1 MAEVDSALPPR
12 ASWRAHALAA
22 LVLVLGVLAIYA
34 PVRAHGFVSYD
45 DEVYLT
51 ANPHVAKG
59 LDPAEIAWVFTHD
72 HAANYHP
79 LTWLSH
85 MLDVELFALEP
96 GPHHLVNV
104 GLHALNALLV
114 LALLARL
121 TRSSAAAFLGAALF
135 AWHPLRVESVAWA
148 SERKDVLCA
157 LFFLAAVHAHL
168 AHARAPSAARL
179 ALVSLCSALAL
190 LAKPMAVTLP
200 ALLLVLDLTVLGR
213 RGMGPWLE
221 KLPLVLLAAAGALS
235 TWLAQEVGGATTNIT
250 ALPLDLRL
258 LNALRSVAV
267 YVGQTVWPFDLAGFY
282 PLAALVADEPRREL
296 LPLALV
302 GLALVVLG
310 LVVGLRARTRR
321 PWLLASVLWTL
332 GMLVPVIGLKQVGS
346 QAHADRYTYLPLI
359 GLAWLVAAGALELAR
374 ERRALQAALLVL
386 PAALV
391 PLARRQVH
399 VWRDTESLF
408 THALAVTERNYIAHT
423 GLGSWLL
430 EQGRGDEAAGHFRA
444 ALEHNALDANAL
456 TGLGRLELDRGEL
469 EAAEQH
475 LLAARA
481 IVDSKW
487 VRYHL
492 GRLRLLQR
500 RPEPA
505 LAEYRA
511 ALELDPSLV
520 DAHFNAGQ
528 LLYNLARPDEAR
540 AAFEQALALDP
551 EHAGAWNGLGAL
563 ALAQDDAARAAEAFA
578 RAVAADAEYADA
590 HHNLAVALERLGRS
604 EEARAARAEAQRL
617 NRLRAA
623 PR

>member
-1 MAEVDSALPPR
+1 MAEVEPVPGR
-12 ASWRAHALAA
+12 SWRAELLGAL
-22 LVLVLGVLAIYA
+22 LLVLGLAWIYA

-51 ANPHVAKG
+51 QNPHVAKG
-59 LDPAEIAWVFTHD
+59 LDSAEIAWVFTHD

-85 MLDVELFALEP
+85 MLDVELFGLDA

-104 GLHALNALLV
+104 ALHALNALLV
-114 LALLARL
+114 LTLLARL
-121 TRSSAAAFLGAALF
+121 TGSSAAGFLGAALF

-179 ALVSLCSALAL
+179 ALVALCSLLAL

-200 ALLLVLDLTVLGR
+200 GVLLVLDLTVLGR
-213 RGMGPWLE
+213 RGKGPWLE
-221 KLPLVLLAAAGALS
+221 KLPLVVLAAAGALS

-250 ALPLDLRL
+250 SLPLDLRL

-267 YVGQTVWPFDLAGFY
+267 YLGQTFWPVDLACFY

-302 GLALVVLG
+302 GLALVAGGLALG
-310 LVVGLRARTRR
+310 LRQRTPR
-321 PWLLASVLWTL
+321 PWLLAGVLLTL

-346 QAHADRYTYLPLI
+346 QAHADRYTYLPLL

-374 ERRALQAALLVL
+374 GRRARLLAFALAPVLLV
-386 PAALV
+386 PA
-391 PLARRQVH
+391 ARRQVH

-423 GLGSWLL
+423 GLGAWLL
-430 EQGRGDEAAGHFRA
+430 EQGRGEEAEPHFRA
-444 ALEHNALDANAL
+444 ALEWNALDANAL
-456 TGLGRLELDRGEL
+456 TGLARLELERGALAE
-469 EAAEQH
+469 AEQH
-475 LLAARA
+475 LLRART

-487 VRYHL
+487 VRYHM

-500 RPEPA
+500 RPEQA
-505 LAEYRA
+505 LQEYRA
-511 ALELDPSLV
+511 ALALDPSLV

-528 LLYNLARPDEAR
+528 LCFNLARPEEAR

-551 EHAGAWNGLGAL
+551 AHAGAWNGVGAL
-563 ALAQDDAARAAEAFA
+563 ALAGDDPQRAAEAFA
-578 RAVAADAEYADA
+578 RAVEADPEYADA

-617 NRLRAA
+617 ARPRSA

>member
-1 MAEVDSALPPR
+1 MAEVEPVRVRSTP
-12 ASWRAHALAA
+12 WRARLLAA
-22 LVLVLGVLAIYA
+22 LVLVLGVAWIYA
-34 PVRAHGFVSYD
+34 PVRTHGFVSYD

-59 LDPAEIAWVFTHD
+59 LDPTEIAWVFTHD

-79 LTWLSH
+79 LTWVSH
-85 MLDVELFALEP
+85 MLDVELFELEP

-104 GLHALNALLV
+104 ALHALNALLV
-114 LALLARL
+114 LALFARL
-121 TRSSAAAFLGAALF
+121 TGSTAAAFLGAALF

-168 AHARAPSAARL
+168 SHARAPSAARL
-179 ALVSLCSALAL
+179 ALVALCSALAL

-200 ALLLVLDLTVLGR
+200 AVLLVLDLGVLGR
-213 RGMGPWLE
+213 RGKGPWLE
-221 KLPLVLLAAAGALS
+221 KLPLVLLALAGALS

-250 ALPLDLRL
+250 SLPLDLRL

-267 YVGQTVWPFDLAGFY
+267 YFGQTVWPVDLACFY

-302 GLALVVLG
+302 GLALVAGALALG
-310 LVVGLRARTRR
+310 LQQRTRR
-321 PWLLASVLWTL
+321 PWVLAGVLWTL

-346 QAHADRYTYLPLI
+346 QAHADRYTYLPLV
-359 GLAWLVAAGALELAR
+359 GLAWLAAAGLLELAR
-374 ERRALQAALLVL
+374 VRRPVALGLALAVVAL
-386 PAALV
+386 P

-399 VWRDTESLF
+399 VWRDTERLF

-430 EQGRGDEAAGHFRA
+430 EQGRADEAAEQFRA
-444 ALEHNALDANAL
+444 ALALNALDANAL

-469 EAAEQH
+469 AAAEEH
-475 LLAARA
+475 LLRARA

-487 VRYHL
+487 VRYHM

-500 RPEPA
+500 APERA

-511 ALELDPSLV
+511 ALALDPSLV
-520 DAHFNAGQ
+520 DAHFNVGQ
-528 LLYNLARPDEAR
+528 LLFNLGRPEEAR
-540 AAFEQALALDP
+540 TAFEAALALAP
-551 EHAGAWNGLGAL
+551 AHAGAWNGIGAL
-563 ALAQDDAARAAEAFA
+563 ALAGEDPQRAAEAFA
-578 RAVAADAEYADA
+578 RAVEADPEYADA
-590 HHNLAVALERLGRS
+590 HHNLAVALERLGRA

-617 NRLRAA
+617 NRQRGA